1 MEKDNLKIEFRAVL
15 YAKRARVLEY
25 RISPNQ
31 DLTYYVEV
39 SYLWGL
45 IKFKRKK
52 KYSTKWKQVQ
62 EFHCNFT
69 SHYYDVDYWLNYMP
83 IWCENQETLNWF
95 KRTFETYGAFERYI
109 TERERGEYE
118 KYWERRT
125 KYLDED
131 RKEIL
136 Y

>member
-15 YAKRARVLEY
+15 YAKRSRVLEY

-31 DLTYYVEV
+31 DLVYYENV

-52 KYSTKWKQVQ
+52 KYSTKWKRVQV
-62 EFHCNFT
+62 FKCSYT
-69 SHYYDVDYWLNYMP
+69 SHYYDVNHWLNYMP
-83 IWCENQETLNWF
+83 IWCDNQETLDWY
-95 KRTFETYGAFERYI
+95 KRTFETFGDFERYL
-109 TERERGEYE
+109 TEKEKWEYI
-118 KYWERRT
+118 KYWDMRT
-125 KYLDED
+125 KYLE
-131 RKEIL
+131 RREIL

>member
-1 MEKDNLKIEFRAVL
+1 MEKDDLKIEFRAVP
-15 YAKRARVLEY
+15 YADLSRVLEY

-31 DLTYYVEV
+31 DLVYYKNV

-52 KYSTKWKQVQ
+52 KYSTKWEPVLIFK
-62 EFHCNFT
+62 CGFT
-69 SHYYDVDYWLNYMP
+69 SHYYDVNDWLNYMP
-83 IWCENQETLNWF
+83 IWCDNQEKLDWY
-95 KRTFETYGAFERYI
+95 KRTFETFGAFERYL
-109 TERERGEYE
+109 TEKEKGEYVE
-118 KYWERRT
+118 YWTRRA
-125 KYLDED
+125 KYLE